1 VAAKVS
7 IAKPIV
13 KPEAEEEM
21 PTEEE
26 GMEMDDE
33 MMGALDGINGI
44 EDLEKLDPAQ
54 KEKILKMLL
63 K

>member
-1 VAAKVS
+1 
-7 IAKPIV
+7 
-13 KPEAEEEM
+13 M